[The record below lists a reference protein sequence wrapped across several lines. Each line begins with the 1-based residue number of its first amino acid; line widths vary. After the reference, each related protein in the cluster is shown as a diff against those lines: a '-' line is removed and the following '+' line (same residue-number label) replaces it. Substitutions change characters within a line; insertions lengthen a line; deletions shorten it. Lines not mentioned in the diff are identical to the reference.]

1 MGTTEYVSRRRGHGE
16 APTSVTF
23 FFAHARDALDDD
35 RPPTRVYARTYARHA
50 TRTRIRA
57 RKSSST
63 QKSVRVS
70 ANLFSYI
77 CYKVGL
83 VSACVRIS
91 GMLCKQRAHKWLACA
106 RRAHVFN
113 IYASTRTQTARV
125 RGTRAHART
134 ATRSRI

>member
-1 MGTTEYVSRRRGHGE
+1 MSVARVVISIGLRKPASGLRGGSDVGDFFSR
-16 APTSVTF
+16 
-23 FFAHARDALDDD
+23 ARDAFDDD
-35 RPPTRVYARTYARHA
+35 RPPTRTYA
-50 TRTRIRA
+50 RIRA

-70 ANLFSYI
+70 ANLFGYI

-91 GMLCKQRAHKWLACA
+91 GMLCKQRTHKWLACA
-106 RRAHVFN
+106 RRVRVLHN
-113 IYASTRTQTARV
+113 YASTCAQTAYA
-125 RGTRAHART
+125 RGTRAHTRT